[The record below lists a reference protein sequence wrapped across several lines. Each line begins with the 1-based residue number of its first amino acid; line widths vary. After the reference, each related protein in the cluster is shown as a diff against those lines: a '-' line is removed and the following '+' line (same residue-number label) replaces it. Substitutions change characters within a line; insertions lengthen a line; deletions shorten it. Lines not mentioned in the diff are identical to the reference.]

1 MPDAAILKMVRTYYG
16 STLSSTSDLKTSA
29 CCSTDSTLGKQ
40 QRLAMADIHPEVI
53 QRFYGCG
60 SPIPPLLE
68 GLTVLDLGCGT
79 GRDVFL
85 LSKLTGESGQ
95 VIGVDMTDEQL
106 SLGISHQQWHAEKF
120 GYQKS
125 NVSFRQGYIEDLST
139 AGVAD
144 NSVDLVISNCVI
156 NLSPAKEQVFSEI
169 FRVLKPGGELYFS
182 DIFASQRIP
191 EHLQKN
197 ELLRGECL
205 SGALYLEDFRRML
218 AHHGC
223 NDFRA
228 VSSTP
233 VALRD
238 DTVTN
243 LLGMV
248 NFTSLTI
255 RAFKLPLEDRC
266 ENYGHVVW
274 YKGTIAEQPHSF
286 ALDSGHIFR
295 TGEPVLVCGNTADML
310 SLTRYGEHFRVEG
323 DKSVH
328 FGLFSCAPS
337 DCGAFDCGPTPPAQT
352 EISQTS
358 SCC

>member
-1 MPDAAILKMVRTYYG
+1 MSDSVILDMVKTYYG
-16 STLSSTSDLKTSA
+16 STLSSSSDLKTSA
-29 CCSTDSTLGKQ
+29 CCSTDNTLDKT
-40 QRLAMADIHPEVI
+40 QRLALADIHPEI
-53 QRFYGCG
+53 INRFYGCG

-95 VIGVDMTDEQL
+95 VIGIDMTKEQL
-106 SLGISHQQWHAEKF
+106 ALGISYQQWHSEKF

-125 NVSFRQGYIEDLST
+125 NVSFRHGYIEDLST
-139 AGVAD
+139 ANLAD

-182 DIFASQRIP
+182 DVFASQRIP
-191 EHLQKN
+191 VHLQKN

-218 AHHGC
+218 ARHGC
-223 NDFRA
+223 HDYRT
-228 VSSTP
+228 VSSSP
-233 VALRD
+233 IALHD
-238 DTVTN
+238 DTVAT

-248 NFTSLTI
+248 EFTSLTV

-266 ENYGHVVW
+266 ENFGHVAW
-274 YKGTIAEQPHSF
+274 YKGTIPNHPHSF
-286 ALDSGHIFR
+286 ALDSGHTFR

-310 SLTRYGEHFRVEG
+310 SMTRYGEHFRVEG

-328 FGLFSCAPS
+328 FGLF
-337 DCGAFDCGPTPPAQT
+337 DCSPTSPTIT
-352 EISQTS
+352 ESTKTS
-358 SCC
+358 GCC